1 MIILCFTKGLADAV
15 DFTTNRQK
23 QLQIFDG
30 KCVVVSG
37 VNFTIGTVREKIA
50 FQLEIVI
57 PIKLSKLQN
66 VHGFSPLIFAF
77 GEGQQLVPVIFIL
90 LAAGFNF
97 GGQTAGQVVAEGI
110 EALENGDDA
119 VLFVRS
125 RQRNRYLIQV
135 FLV

>member
-37 VNFTIGTVREKIA
+37 INFTIGTVREKIA

-66 VHGFSPLIFAF
+66 VHGFSPLVFAF
-77 GEGQQLVPVIFIL
+77 GKCQQLVPVVFVL
-90 LAAGFNF
+90 LLPGFDL
-97 GGQTAGQVVAEGI
+97 GGQAAGQVVAEGI
-110 EALENGDDA
+110 EAVEDGDDA
-119 VLFVRS
+119 ALFRE
-125 RQRNRYLIQV
+125 RGNGNL
-135 FLV
+135 